1 MPHSRTNT
9 LPQPATMDRK
19 PVAVAVAGVAIAL
32 MAVVFYPFNQADDG
46 GPRAI
51 LIVSA
56 LAIAITAVLFGP
68 VATRATTDPDGHPRT
83 ALVVAGLAV
92 LSAPLFWA
100 GLPLV
105 VGPAAAYLGLH
116 VRNAALTDK
125 HRAQGTAAIAIG
137 ALVWTLGAAAA
148 LFA

>member
-1 MPHSRTNT
+1 
-9 LPQPATMDRK
+9 
-19 PVAVAVAGVAIAL
+19 
-32 MAVVFYPFNQADDG
+32 MAVMFHPFNQADDG

-68 VATRATTDPDGHPRT
+68 VAARAAADPDGAPRT

-92 LSAPLFWA
+92 LSVPLFWL

-105 VGPAAAYLGLH
+105 VGPAAAYLGH
-116 VRNAALTDK
+116 HARTAALTDR